1 MNLTQK
7 EASLL
12 GDLKEQ
18 EQICIEKYTK
28 YSSDAS
34 DMQLK
39 TLFSRL
45 GRQEEQHLRTL
56 EQIMNGSVPMMQS
69 AGSSGQQQSQQPQ
82 QQITPSYTYYES
94 NQNKQQDS
102 YLCTDALSTEKHVS
116 SVYNTGIFE
125 FKDPAI
131 REALNHI
138 QKEEQQH
145 GEQIYNYMEINGMY
159 R

>member
-18 EQICIEKYTK
+18 EQICIEKYAK
-28 YSSDAS
+28 YSGDAS

-39 TLFSRL
+39 NLFSRL
-45 GRQEEQHLRTL
+45 GRQEEQHLRTI
-56 EQIMNGSVPMMQS
+56 EQIMNGNVPAMQKNGN
-69 AGSSGQQQSQQPQ
+69 GSQSQQSQ
-82 QQITPSYTYYES
+82 QQITPTYTYYET
-94 NQNKQQDS
+94 NQNKQKDC

-125 FKDPAI
+125 FKDTAI

-145 GEQIYNYMEINGMY
+145 GEQIYHYMESNGMY

>member
-1 MNLTQK
+1 MNLSQK

-18 EQICIEKYTK
+18 ELICIEKYAK
-28 YSSDAS
+28 YAGEAS
-34 DMQLK
+34 DNQLK
-39 TLFSRL
+39 NLFTQL
-45 GRQEEQHLRTL
+45 GRQEEQHLSTI
-56 EQIMNGSVPMMQS
+56 EQIMNGNVPATQS
-69 AGSSGQQQSQQPQ
+69 GGGGNGQQQQ
-82 QQITPSYTYYES
+82 QQITPTYSYYES
-94 NQNKQQDS
+94 DQNKQKDS

-125 FKDPAI
+125 FKDTAI

-145 GEQIYNYMEINGMY
+145 GERIYNYMDVNGMY

>member
-1 MNLTQK
+1 MNLSQK

-12 GDLKEQ
+12 GDMKEQ
-18 EQICIEKYTK
+18 EQICIEKYAK
-28 YSSDAS
+28 YSGEAS
-34 DMQLK
+34 DNQLK
-39 TLFSRL
+39 NLFLRL
-45 GRQEEQHLRTL
+45 GRQEEQHLSTI

-69 AGSSGQQQSQQPQ
+69 GGGNNQQQQ
-82 QQITPSYTYYES
+82 QQFTPSYSSYES
-94 NQNKQQDS
+94 NQSKQKDS

-125 FKDPAI
+125 FKDSAI

-145 GEQIYNYMEINGMY
+145 GEQIYNYMEVNGMY

>member
-18 EQICIEKYTK
+18 EQICIEKYAK
-28 YSSDAS
+28 YSSDAN

-39 TLFSRL
+39 NLFSRL
-45 GRQEEQHLRTL
+45 GRQEEQHLRTID
-56 EQIMNGSVPMMQS
+56 QIMNGSVPMMQ
-69 AGSSGQQQSQQPQ
+69 AGGGQQQQSQQPQ

-94 NQNKQQDS
+94 TQNKQQDS

-145 GEQIYNYMEINGMY
+145 GEQIYNYMETNGMY

>member
-1 MNLTQK
+1 
-7 EASLL
+7 
-12 GDLKEQ
+12 
-18 EQICIEKYTK
+18 
-28 YSSDAS
+28 
-34 DMQLK
+34 
-39 TLFSRL
+39 
-45 GRQEEQHLRTL
+45 
-56 EQIMNGSVPMMQS
+56 MNGSVPMMQS
-69 AGSSGQQQSQQPQ
+69 AGSSGQQQPQQPQ

-125 FKDPAI
+125 FKDPGI

>member
-18 EQICIEKYTK
+18 EQICIEKYSK
-28 YSSDAS
+28 YAGEAS
-34 DMQLK
+34 DNQLK
-39 TLFSRL
+39 NLFSRL
-45 GRQEEQHLRTL
+45 GRQEEQHLRTI
-56 EQIMNGSVPMMQS
+56 EQIMNGTVPAMQS
-69 AGSSGQQQSQQPQ
+69 GGGNGQQQQ
-82 QQITPSYTYYES
+82 QQITPAYSYYDS
-94 NQNKQQDS
+94 DQNKQKDS
-102 YLCTDALSTEKHVS
+102 FLCTDALSTEKHVS

-125 FKDPAI
+125 FKDTAI
-131 REALNHI
+131 RETLNHI

-145 GEQIYNYMEINGMY
+145 GEQIYNYMESNGMY